1 MTQPQ
6 FVPIAPSAQV
16 RPNNPVTHTTYL
28 ANRPSETRR
37 PEGPFTKGFG
47 SPGPD
52 QGFAMKLA
60 KRLSP
65 TLHLSIGEDAHD
77 IELGVALLAS
87 RRAALFGRAPSIYD
101 VQAALALFGFTER
114 DVDAAI
120 VVHRQGLFQA
130 VGHSWESQRA
140 LIDSVPEALLRL
152 KAEEITSDLRRR
164 LLGN

>member
-1 MTQPQ
+1 
-6 FVPIAPSAQV
+6 
-16 RPNNPVTHTTYL
+16 
-28 ANRPSETRR
+28 
-37 PEGPFTKGFG
+37 
-47 SPGPD
+47 
-52 QGFAMKLA
+52 MKLA

-101 VQAALALFGFTER
+101 VQAALALFGFTEP